1 MWTNFFRD
9 DRYHQKDGWHTPGN
23 IFNNLNGKRLTL
35 NKYTYESDVEWA
47 NNLSHYVYRDC
58 NLIASTLTGLQST
71 GATVLSTCINDPYKD
86 EELLKQDK
94 VKEILDQYSQWV
106 KPQCKTISE
115 HSYYPNIEKDK
126 TRIQYK
132 NGDTWMIEDHPMPR
146 EHLAYVD
153 EVLTEYVD
161 VKLTKDT
168 IAWIEDIQS
177 QYQSLELVQYDTIF
191 EQATNKIGWVI

>member
-1 MWTNFFRD
+1 MIDIIKRM
-9 DRYHQKDGWHTPGN
+9 DGIPGN

-86 EELLKQDK
+86 EELLKQEK

>member
-1 MWTNFFRD
+1 MS
-9 DRYHQKDGWHTPGN
+9 QLVN

>member
-1 MWTNFFRD
+1 MA
-9 DRYHQKDGWHTPGN
+9 TP
-23 IFNNLNGKRLTL
+23 
-35 NKYTYESDVEWA
+35 
-47 NNLSHYVYRDC
+47 
-58 NLIASTLTGLQST
+58 
-71 GATVLSTCINDPYKD
+71 
-86 EELLKQDK
+86 
-94 VKEILDQYSQWV
+94 
-106 KPQCKTISE
+106 
-115 HSYYPNIEKDK
+115 
-126 TRIQYK
+126 
-132 NGDTWMIEDHPMPR
+132 MIEDHPMPR